1 MRNGLGGGKMSK
13 ENKVKGVKEIAVTY
27 GETVQVEGQFYKYG
41 VSFTVDVEN
50 ASISEANDIYLKV
63 QENLVNLIDKAKD

>member
-1 MRNGLGGGKMSK
+1 MSK
-13 ENKVKGVKEIAVTY
+13 ASKVKGIKEIAVTY

-50 ASISEANDIYLKV
+50 ASVGEANEIYLKV
-63 QENLVNLIDKAKD
+63 QENLVNLIDQAKD